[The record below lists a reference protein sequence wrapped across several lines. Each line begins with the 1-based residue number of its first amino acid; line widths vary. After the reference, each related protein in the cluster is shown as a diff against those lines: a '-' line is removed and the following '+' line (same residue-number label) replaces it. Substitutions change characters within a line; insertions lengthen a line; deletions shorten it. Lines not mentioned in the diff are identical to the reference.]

1 MQGLFVF
8 AIALVAMVGCA
19 LFQPTAAPETTYTS
33 ELLSC
38 TVAAKAH
45 HPLNTPEDKAAGRV
59 ESNLCECQVDK
70 KWGVVS
76 AC

>member
-1 MQGLFVF
+1 MGLFIWG
-8 AIALVAMVGCA
+8 IAAVLMVGCA
-19 LFQPTAAPETTYTS
+19 LFQPTPLAETTYTS

-38 TVAAKAH
+38 NVAAKAH

-70 KWGVVS
+70 KWGLPS